1 MTVLFV
7 LAVTGDCAQVEGGA
21 LGHSDCGVGL
31 GQHGAHCCPGQH
43 VSPGRGRQVW
53 TAEHWGP
60 DHVCQRHQS
69 RWAAT
74 VQLSDI
80 HEGEGRYEGVQGMEV

>member
-1 MTVLFV
+1 MTVPFV
-7 LAVTGDCAQVEGGA
+7 SAVAGDCAQVEGRA
-21 LGHSDCGVGL
+21 LGHSDRGVGL
-31 GQHGAHCCPGQH
+31 GQHGAHGGPGQH

-53 TAEHWGP
+53 TAQHWGP

-69 RWAAT
+69 RGPAP

-80 HEGEGRYEGVQGMEV
+80 HEGEG